1 MLAMIPSSS
10 TTHGGWIPGNPQS
23 TNGRSSE
30 LFIQFSSPQPSHHVK
45 VESCSPP
52 SAGDGRHR
60 GGGGFGSD
68 DPVAV
73 AKKLKHNAS
82 ERDRRKKMN
91 SLYTSLRC
99 LLPSTNRT
107 KTMSNPATISRALKY
122 IPELRQQVEELRRRK
137 QGLETK
143 INAITHDQQKQ
154 VRKNKDAPWMGCSS
168 CAVNWLRENEALLQ
182 LTSND
187 TLKLKFSQIL
197 HSLDE
202 DELLVKTVSTF
213 RLFDGRH
220 FFTLLVQAK
229 PNTPSRVLQEIL
241 NKMF

>member
-1 MLAMIPSSS
+1 
-10 TTHGGWIPGNPQS
+10 NPQS

-45 VESCSPP
+45 IESCSPP

-60 GGGGFGSD
+60 GGGGCGGD
-68 DPVAV
+68 DPVA
-73 AKKLKHNAS
+73 H
-82 ERDRRKKMN
+82 
-91 SLYTSLRC
+91 
-99 LLPSTNRT
+99 
-107 KTMSNPATISRALKY
+107 
-122 IPELRQQVEELRRRK
+122 VEELRRRK

-143 INAITHDQQKQ
+143 INSITHDQQKQ
-154 VRKNKDAPWMGCSS
+154 VRKDKEAPWMGCSS

-187 TLKLKFSQIL
+187 TFKLKFSQIL

-202 DELLVKTVSTF
+202 EELL
-213 RLFDGRH
+213 
-220 FFTLLVQAK
+220 AK

-241 NKMF
+241 NRKF

>member
-60 GGGGFGSD
+60 GGGGCGGD

-107 KTMSNPATISRALKY
+107 VGFASSSGMNVLICFSNLDINSNRFVISHVGK
-122 IPELRQQVEELRRRK
+122 V
-137 QGLETK
+137 
-143 INAITHDQQKQ
+143 
-154 VRKNKDAPWMGCSS
+154 
-168 CAVNWLRENEALLQ
+168 LL
-182 LTSND
+182 
-187 TLKLKFSQIL
+187 
-197 HSLDE
+197 
-202 DELLVKTVSTF
+202 
-213 RLFDGRH
+213 
-220 FFTLLVQAK
+220 
-229 PNTPSRVLQEIL
+229 
-241 NKMF
+241 